1 MEWRTILLNLNRKSL
16 VIVIRVYRLYNIE
29 HSSPYNNNC
38 ILLYI
43 FHKVLRNPYP
53 VEIWPSEWVE
63 CGVNGGTG
71 EPLESSDGVF
81 ENKLPPN
88 SETKVMGELI
98 FVY

>member
-1 MEWRTILLNLNRKSL
+1 MKALKTVSKFANQFSPFTPILNNI
-16 VIVIRVYRLYNIE
+16 IVLAPTTTFDVN
-29 HSSPYNNNC
+29 HS
-38 ILLYI
+38 
-43 FHKVLRNPYP
+43 YP
-53 VEIWPSEWVE
+53 DEIWPSEWVE

-98 FVY
+98 FLYVVFNN